1 MVYNGRAKHFIS
13 HCTSKSMNNMS
24 IQELTLA
31 LIVVV
36 VVVNVDVEVE
46 RVVIAVLN
54 VVVLGR
60 RVVRSIMLKEK

>member
-36 VVVNVDVEVE
+36 VNVDVEVE
-46 RVVIAVLN
+46 RVVIAVLD
-54 VVVLGR
+54 VVALGR
-60 RVVRSIMLKEK
+60 RVVRPIILKEK